1 MSSFERM
8 HCPLTF
14 IEFFMAALVKTL
26 FFISVFTAS
35 TAFAANLPDAG
46 RLLNESAPLPSF
58 FPRQAP
64 PDHQQKTGTG
74 KQNPGSTLIKVAG
87 FTFTGNT
94 LFSDSELS
102 ALMGNYKGQELTL
115 VELDNAASTITKAYR
130 KKGYFLASA
139 FFPPQTLTPGTPL
152 VIDVIEG
159 VMETIRVETKPAI
172 TRTRKSLLEYYAN
185 QVPTDQPLENGSL
198 TSMVMRTNE
207 LPNISSRILLEPGS
221 RPGTTKATLEV
232 IEGKPYSYSV
242 NIDNYGNEATGANHF
257 SGCMELYSPLH
268 LGDQLTLRLQ
278 TSTIGNLQ
286 NVQTGY
292 TIPVTP
298 YGTKIGFNY
307 NYVTYQMG
315 GSFQALHAYGD
326 AHNLIFSLTQPIIR
340 NRNLILNATVA
351 GEGKILDD
359 RIESS
364 QSSNQRLSASY
375 QTGLTGIQMDNMLGG
390 GSTSLSLG
398 FIRGQLALNDTETLS
413 RDLAA
418 QGLHT
423 NGGYTKLNM
432 SLARTQKIAQN
443 VILYAGTYGQWSN
456 KNLNSSE
463 QLSLT
468 GPSAVR
474 AWQTSESCADN
485 GVVATAEL
493 RYLFDSTGELPGK
506 LELSAF
512 IDHGYAFLHNNP
524 LPDAGNNTSN
534 LTGAGFGVKWF
545 DAKNYSLLSTAAW
558 KISGASTPAESPMVY
573 AQAIKSF

>member
-1 MSSFERM
+1 
-8 HCPLTF
+8 
-14 IEFFMAALVKTL
+14 MAASLNTL
-26 FFISVFTAS
+26 LFLSVFTAS
-35 TAFAANLPDAG
+35 TAFAATLPDAG
-46 RLLNESAPLPSF
+46 RLLNESVTLPSF

-64 PDHQQKTGTG
+64 PDHQKQIGTG
-74 KQNPGSTLIKVAG
+74 KLNQGSTRIKVSG

-102 ALMGNYKGQELTL
+102 DLMANYKGEKLTL
-115 VELDNAASTITKAYR
+115 AELDNAASTITNAYR

-139 FFPPQTLTPGTPL
+139 FLPPQTLTPGTPL

-159 VMETIRVETKPAI
+159 VLEKIRVETKPAI
-172 TRTRKSLLEYYAN
+172 TRTQKSLLEYYAN
-185 QVPTDQPLENGSL
+185 QVPSDQPLENGSL

-221 RPGTTKATLEV
+221 RPGTTKAILEV
-232 IEGKPYSYSV
+232 IEGKPYNYSV
-242 NIDNYGNEATGANHF
+242 NIDNYGNEATGSNHF

-268 LGDQLTLRLQ
+268 LGDQLTLRIQ

-292 TIPVTP
+292 SIPVTP

-315 GSFQALHAYGD
+315 GLFQALNAFGD

-340 NRNLILNATVA
+340 NRNLILNATLA
-351 GEGKILDD
+351 GEGKMLDD
-359 RIESS
+359 RIESA
-364 QSSNQRLSASY
+364 QSSNQRLSASC

-398 FIRGQLALNDTETLS
+398 FIRGQLCLNDADTLS
-413 RDLAA
+413 KDQAA

-423 NGGYTKLNM
+423 NGGYTKLNL
-432 SLARTQKIAQN
+432 SLARTQMISQGLT
-443 VILYAGTYGQWSN
+443 LYASAYGQWSN
-456 KNLNSSE
+456 KNMNSSE
-463 QLSLT
+463 QLSLA

-474 AWQTSESCADN
+474 AWQTTESYADK

-512 IDHGYAFLHNNP
+512 VDHGYAALHNTP

-545 DAKNYSLLSTAAW
+545 DAKNYCLQSTAAW
-558 KISGASTPAESPMVY
+558 KISGASSPTESPMVY

>member
-1 MSSFERM
+1 
-8 HCPLTF
+8 
-14 IEFFMAALVKTL
+14 MAASLNTL
-26 FFISVFTAS
+26 LFILAFTAS
-35 TAFAANLPDAG
+35 TTFAANMPDAG
-46 RLLNESAPLPSF
+46 RLLNENATTPSS
-58 FPRQAP
+58 FPWQAP
-64 PDHQQKTGTG
+64 PEHQQQIGTG
-74 KQNPGSTLIKVAG
+74 KQKLGSTRIKVSG

-102 ALMGNYKGQELTL
+102 DLMANYKGEKLTL
-115 VELDNAASTITKAYR
+115 AELDNAVLTITNAYR

-139 FFPPQTLTPGTPL
+139 FLPPQTLTPGTPL
-152 VIDVIEG
+152 IIEVIEG
-159 VMETIRVETKPAI
+159 VLEKMRVETKPAI
-172 TRTRKSLLEYYAN
+172 TRTQKSLLEYYAN
-185 QVPTDQPLENGSL
+185 QVPSDQPLENGTL

-232 IEGKPYSYSV
+232 IEGKPYGYSV
-242 NIDNYGNEATGANHF
+242 NIDNYGNEATGANHI

-268 LGDQLTLRLQ
+268 LGDQLTLRMQ

-298 YGTKIGFNY
+298 YGTKFGFNY
-307 NYVTYQMG
+307 NYVNYQMG
-315 GSFQALHAYGD
+315 GIFQTLKAYGN

-340 NRNLILNATVA
+340 NRNLILNATLA
-351 GEGKILDD
+351 GEGKMLDD
-359 RIESS
+359 RIESV
-364 QSSNQRLSASY
+364 QSRNQRLSASC

-390 GSTSLSLG
+390 GSTALSLG
-398 FIRGQLALNDTETLS
+398 FVRGQLSLNDAETLS
-413 RDLAA
+413 KDQTA
-418 QGLHT
+418 QGLQS

-432 SLARTQKIAQN
+432 SLARTQMISHGLT
-443 VILYAGTYGQWSN
+443 LYAGAYGQWSN

-463 QLSLT
+463 QLSLA

-474 AWQTSESCADN
+474 AWQTSESYADK

-493 RYLFDSTGELPGK
+493 RYLFDSNGELPGK

-512 IDHGYAFLHNNP
+512 VDHGYAALHITP
-524 LPDAGNNTSN
+524 LPDAGRNTST

-545 DAKNYSLLSTAAW
+545 DAKNYSFQSTAAW
-558 KISGASTPAESPMVY
+558 KISGASSPTESPMVY
-573 AQAIKSF
+573 AQATKSF

>member
-1 MSSFERM
+1 
-8 HCPLTF
+8 
-14 IEFFMAALVKTL
+14 MAASLNTL
-26 FFISVFTAS
+26 LFISAFTAS
-35 TAFAANLPDAG
+35 TALAANLPDAG

-58 FPRQAP
+58 FPRQAS
-64 PDHQQKTGTG
+64 PDHQQEIGTG
-74 KQNPGSTLIKVAG
+74 KRNPGSTRIKVAG
-87 FTFTGNT
+87 FTFIGNT

-102 ALMGNYKGQELTL
+102 VLMADYKGQELTL
-115 VELDNAASTITKAYR
+115 AELDNAALTITNAYR

-152 VIDVIEG
+152 VIEVMEG
-159 VMETIRVETKPAI
+159 VLEKMRVETKPAV
-172 TRTRKSLLEYYAN
+172 TRTQKSLLEYYAN
-185 QVPTDQPLENGSL
+185 QVHSDQPLENGSL

-232 IEGKPYSYSV
+232 IEGKPYGYSV
-242 NIDNYGNEATGANHF
+242 NIDNYGNEATGANHI

-268 LGDQLTLRLQ
+268 LGDQLTLRMQ

-307 NYVTYQMG
+307 NYVNYQMG
-315 GSFQALHAYGD
+315 GSFQALHAYGN

-359 RIESS
+359 RIEST
-364 QSSNQRLSASY
+364 QSSNQRLSASC

-390 GSTSLSLG
+390 GSTALSLG
-398 FIRGQLALNDTETLS
+398 FVRGQLSLNDAETLS
-413 RDLAA
+413 KDQAE
-418 QGLHT
+418 QGLRT
-423 NGGYTKLNM
+423 NGGYAKLNM
-432 SLARTQKIAQN
+432 SLARTQMISQALT
-443 VILYAGTYGQWSN
+443 LYAGAYGQWSN
-456 KNLNSSE
+456 KNLSSSE
-463 QLSLT
+463 QLSLA
-468 GPSAVR
+468 GPGAVR
-474 AWQTSESCADN
+474 AWQTSESCADQ
-485 GVVATAEL
+485 GVIATAEL

-512 IDHGYAFLHNNP
+512 VDHGYAALHNTP
-524 LPDAGNNTSN
+524 LPDAGKNTSN

-545 DAKNYSLLSTAAW
+545 DAKNYSLQSTAAW
-558 KISGASTPAESPMVY
+558 KISGASSPSESPMVY
-573 AQAIKSF
+573 AQATKSF

>member
-1 MSSFERM
+1 
-8 HCPLTF
+8 
-14 IEFFMAALVKTL
+14 MAASLNTL
-26 FFISVFTAS
+26 LFISAFTAS
-35 TAFAANLPDAG
+35 TALAANLPDAG

-58 FPRQAP
+58 FPRHAS
-64 PDHQQKTGTG
+64 PDHQQEIGTG
-74 KQNPGSTLIKVAG
+74 KRNPGSTRIKVAG
-87 FTFTGNT
+87 FTFIGNT

-102 ALMGNYKGQELTL
+102 VLMADYKGQELTL
-115 VELDNAASTITKAYR
+115 AELDNAALTITNAYR

-152 VIDVIEG
+152 VIEVMEG
-159 VMETIRVETKPAI
+159 VLEKIRVETKPAV
-172 TRTRKSLLEYYAN
+172 TRTQKSLLEYYAN
-185 QVPTDQPLENGSL
+185 QVHSDQPLENGSL

-257 SGCMELYSPLH
+257 GGCMELYSPLH

-278 TSTIGNLQ
+278 TSTIGELQ

-292 TIPVTP
+292 TIPITP
-298 YGTKIGFNY
+298 YGTEIGFNY
-307 NYVTYQMG
+307 NYVNYQMG
-315 GSFQALHAYGD
+315 GSFQALHAYGN

-359 RIESS
+359 RIEST
-364 QSSNQRLSASY
+364 QSSNQRLSASC

-390 GSTSLSLG
+390 GSTALSLG
-398 FIRGQLALNDTETLS
+398 FVRGQLSLNDAETLS
-413 RDLAA
+413 KDQAE
-418 QGLHT
+418 QGLRT
-423 NGGYTKLNM
+423 NGGYAKLNM
-432 SLARTQKIAQN
+432 SLARTQMISQALT
-443 VILYAGTYGQWSN
+443 LYAGAYGQWSN
-456 KNLNSSE
+456 KNLSSSE
-463 QLSLT
+463 QLSLA
-468 GPSAVR
+468 GPGAVR
-474 AWQTSESCADN
+474 AWQTSESCADQ
-485 GVVATAEL
+485 GVIATAEL

-512 IDHGYAFLHNNP
+512 VDHGYAALHNTP
-524 LPDAGNNTSN
+524 LPDAGKNTSN

-545 DAKNYSLLSTAAW
+545 DAKNYSLQSTAAW
-558 KISGASTPAESPMVY
+558 KISGASSPSESPMVY

>member
-1 MSSFERM
+1 MESFM
-8 HCPLTF
+8 TASLS
-14 IEFFMAALVKTL
+14 ILL
-26 FFISVFTAS
+26 FISAFTAG
-35 TAFAANLPDAG
+35 TTFAANLPDAG
-46 RLLNESAPLPSF
+46 RLLKESAASPTVM
-58 FPRQAP
+58 PRQAP
-64 PDHQQKTGTG
+64 PDHQKHIGTE
-74 KQNPGSTLIKVAG
+74 KRNPGSTRIKVAG

-102 ALMGNYKGQELTL
+102 ALMADYKGEELTL
-115 VELDNAASTITKAYR
+115 AELDNAASTITNAYR

-159 VMETIRVETKPAI
+159 VMETIRVETTPAT
-172 TRTRKSLLEYYAN
+172 TRTQKSLLEYYAN
-185 QVPTDQPLENGSL
+185 QVPSDQPLETGSL

-232 IEGKPYSYSV
+232 IEGKASSFSV
-242 NIDNYGNEATGANHF
+242 NIDNYGNEATGANHI

-268 LGDQLTLRLQ
+268 LGDQFTLRLQ
-278 TSTIGNLQ
+278 SSTIGDLQ

-315 GSFQALHAYGD
+315 GLFKALHAHGD
-326 AHNLIFSLTQPIIR
+326 AHNLIFSLTHPIIR
-340 NRNLILNATVA
+340 NRNLILNATLA
-351 GEGKILDD
+351 GEGKMLDD
-359 RIESS
+359 RIESA
-364 QSSNQRLSASY
+364 QSCNQRLSASC
-375 QTGLTGIQMDNMLGG
+375 QTGLTGIQMDNILGG
-390 GSTSLSLG
+390 GFTSLSLG
-398 FIRGQLALNDTETLS
+398 VIRGQLCLNDAETLS
-413 RDLAA
+413 RDQAA

-423 NGGYTKLNM
+423 NGGYAKLNM
-432 SLARTQKIAQN
+432 SLARTQTIAQGWT
-443 VILYAGTYGQWSN
+443 LYAGAYGQWSK

-463 QLSLT
+463 QLALT

-474 AWQTSESCADN
+474 AWQTSESCADK
-485 GVVATAEL
+485 GVVTTAEL
-493 RYLFDSTGELPGK
+493 RYLFESAGELPGK

-512 IDHGYAFLHNNP
+512 IDHGYAALHNNP
-524 LPDAGNNTSN
+524 LPDAGNNTSK

-545 DAKNYSLLSTAAW
+545 DTKNYSLQSTAAW

>member
-1 MSSFERM
+1 MTAS
-8 HCPLTF
+8 L
-14 IEFFMAALVKTL
+14 KNL
-26 FFISVFTAS
+26 FFISAFTAS
-35 TAFAANLPDAG
+35 TTFAANLPDAG
-46 RLLNESAPLPSF
+46 RLLNESAALPSVI
-58 FPRQAP
+58 PRQAP
-64 PDHQQKTGTG
+64 PDHQKQIETG
-74 KQNPGSTLIKVAG
+74 KRNLGSPRIKVAG

-102 ALMGNYKGQELTL
+102 VLMANFKGQELTL
-115 VELDNAASTITKAYR
+115 AELDNAASTITNAYR

-152 VIDVIEG
+152 VIDVTEG
-159 VMETIRVETKPAI
+159 ILETIHVETKPEI
-172 TRTRKSLLEYYAN
+172 TRTQKSLFEYYAN
-185 QVPTDQPLENGSL
+185 QIPSDQPLENGSL

-232 IEGKPYSYSV
+232 IEGKPGSFSV
-242 NIDNYGNEATGANHF
+242 TIDNYGNEATGTNHF

-268 LGDQLTLRLQ
+268 LGDQFTLRIQ

-298 YGTKIGFNY
+298 YGTKIGCNY

-315 GSFQALHAYGD
+315 GQFEALNAYGD
-326 AHNLIFSLTQPIIR
+326 AHNLIFSLTHPIIR
-340 NRNLILNATVA
+340 SRNLILNATLA
-351 GEGKILDD
+351 GEVKMLNDQ
-359 RIESS
+359 IESAH
-364 QSSNQRLSASY
+364 SSNQRLSVTC
-375 QTGLTGIQMDNMLGG
+375 QTGLTGIQMDNILGG

-398 FIRGQLALNDTETLS
+398 VIKGQLCLNDAETLS
-413 RDLAA
+413 RDQVA

-423 NGGYTKLNM
+423 NGGYAKLNM
-432 SLARTQKIAQN
+432 SLARTQTIARGWT
-443 VILYAGTYGQWSN
+443 LYAGAYGQWSN

-474 AWQTSESCADN
+474 AWQTSESCADK
-485 GVVATAEL
+485 GTVATAEL
-493 RYLFDSTGELPGK
+493 RYLFNSTGELPGK

-512 IDHGYAFLHNNP
+512 VDHGYATLHNTP

-545 DAKNYSLLSTAAW
+545 DAKNYSLQATAAW
-558 KISGASTPAESPMVY
+558 KISGTSTPTEIPMVY

>member
-1 MSSFERM
+1 
-8 HCPLTF
+8 
-14 IEFFMAALVKTL
+14 MAASLNTL
-26 FFISVFTAS
+26 LFISAFTAS
-35 TAFAANLPDAG
+35 TALAANLPDAG

-58 FPRQAP
+58 FPRHAS
-64 PDHQQKTGTG
+64 PDHQQEIGTG
-74 KQNPGSTLIKVAG
+74 KRNPGSTRIKVAG
-87 FTFTGNT
+87 FTFIGNT

-102 ALMGNYKGQELTL
+102 VLMADYKGQELTL
-115 VELDNAASTITKAYR
+115 AELDNAALTITNAYR

-152 VIDVIEG
+152 VIEVMEG
-159 VMETIRVETKPAI
+159 VLEKIRVETKPAV
-172 TRTRKSLLEYYAN
+172 TRTQKSLLEYYAN
-185 QVPTDQPLENGSL
+185 QVHSDQPLENGSL

-232 IEGKPYSYSV
+232 IEGKPYGYSV

-257 SGCMELYSPLH
+257 GGCMELYSPLH

-278 TSTIGNLQ
+278 TSTIGELQ

-292 TIPVTP
+292 TIPITP

-307 NYVTYQMG
+307 NYVNYQMG
-315 GSFQALHAYGD
+315 GSFQALHAYGN

-359 RIESS
+359 RIEST
-364 QSSNQRLSASY
+364 QSSNQRLSASC

-390 GSTSLSLG
+390 GSTALSLG
-398 FIRGQLALNDTETLS
+398 FVRGQLSLNDAETLS
-413 RDLAA
+413 KDQAE
-418 QGLHT
+418 QGLRT
-423 NGGYTKLNM
+423 NGGYAKLNM
-432 SLARTQKIAQN
+432 SLARTQMISQALT
-443 VILYAGTYGQWSN
+443 LYAGAYGQWSN
-456 KNLNSSE
+456 KNLSSSE
-463 QLSLT
+463 QLSLA
-468 GPSAVR
+468 GPGAVR
-474 AWQTSESCADN
+474 AWQTSESCADQ
-485 GVVATAEL
+485 GVIATAEL

-512 IDHGYAFLHNNP
+512 VDHGYAALHNTP
-524 LPDAGNNTSN
+524 LPDAGKNTSN

-545 DAKNYSLLSTAAW
+545 DAKNYSLQSTAAW
-558 KISGASTPAESPMVY
+558 KISGASSPSESPMVY